1 MCKKKKEMCYIMK
14 KINYLVIIFFILLIF
29 LIPST
34 VFSQEQAQK
43 NQVQEQL
50 QENQENSKEKL
61 TIAYVPRSLDNPIF
75 LDAFQHA
82 QEKALELDVNLEWVS
97 PFDYNEDDQIEIIES
112 LIEREVDGMVVS
124 VNNTANYINVIN
136 EAVAQ
141 GIAVATFD
149 ADAPDSNRL
158 FHIGIDN
165 YKAGQATAEGLLDV
179 LKKRE
184 INYSDPDKKLNTMI
198 MTGVKGAVNLDLRIE
213 GFEDKIDD
221 TNITIIDVIENQ
233 DSVNLSVEL
242 LEKYLQDNSDI
253 DIIFFVGGWP
263 FYVPA
268 EALPNFQSWA
278 ESGGVAVGIDLF
290 YDALLL
296 QQRGLIQYLVGQ
308 DMAAM
313 GSKGLESM
321 YNYLK
326 HGTVPEEF
334 IETSLEIAEEKNLE
348 ELLKTHRPWRVK

>member
-1 MCKKKKEMCYIMK
+1 
-14 KINYLVIIFFILLIF
+14 
-29 LIPST
+29 
-34 VFSQEQAQK
+34 
-43 NQVQEQL
+43 
-50 QENQENSKEKL
+50 
-61 TIAYVPRSLDNPIF
+61 LD
-75 LDAFQHA
+75 
-82 QEKALELDVNLEWVS
+82 WVS
-97 PFDYNEDDQIEIIES
+97 PFVYNEDNQIEIIES
-112 LIEREVDGMVVS
+112 LIEREIDGMVVS
-124 VNNTANYINVIN
+124 VNNTEDYIRVIN
-136 EAVAQ
+136 KAVEE

-165 YKAGQATAEGLLDV
+165 YKAGQAAAEGLLDSLEKRGV
-179 LKKRE
+179 DYNNPDQSLK
-184 INYSDPDKKLNTMI
+184 TMV
-198 MTGVKGAVNLDLRIE
+198 MTGVRGAVNLDLRID
-213 GFEDKIDD
+213 GFEDKIEG
-221 TNITIIDVIENQ
+221 TNITILDVIENQ

-296 QQRGLIQYLVGQ
+296 QQRGLIQHLVGQ

-313 GSKGLESM
+313 GSKGLESI
-321 YNYLK
+321 YNFLK
-326 HGTVPEEF
+326 HGIVPEEF
-334 IETSLEIAEEKNLE
+334 IETSLEIAEEENLD
-348 ELLKTHRPWRVK
+348 ELLRKHQPWRVK

>member
-1 MCKKKKEMCYIMK
+1 MKKKK
-14 KINYLVIIFFILLIF
+14 NLIIILFILLIF
-29 LIPST
+29 LLQIT
-34 VFSQEQAQK
+34 IYAQEQASENLNSADAQQK
-43 NQVQEQL
+43 
-50 QENQENSKEKL
+50 QENKEEKI

-75 LDAFQHA
+75 LDAFEHS
-82 QEKALELDVNLEWVS
+82 QEKALELNINLDWVS
-97 PFDYNEDDQIEIIES
+97 PFVYNEDNQIEIIES
-112 LIEREVDGMVVS
+112 LIEREIDGMVVS
-124 VNNTANYINVIN
+124 VNNTEDYIRVIN
-136 EAVAQ
+136 KAVEE

-165 YKAGQATAEGLLDV
+165 YKAGQAAAEGLLDSLEKRGV
-179 LKKRE
+179 DYNNPDQSLK
-184 INYSDPDKKLNTMI
+184 TMV
-198 MTGVKGAVNLDLRIE
+198 MTGVRGAVNLDLRID
-213 GFEDKIDD
+213 GFEDKIEG
-221 TNITIIDVIENQ
+221 TNITILDVIENQ

-296 QQRGLIQYLVGQ
+296 QQRGLIQHLVGQ

-313 GSKGLESM
+313 GSKGLESI
-321 YNYLK
+321 YNFLK

-334 IETSLEIAEEKNLE
+334 IETSLEIAEEENLD
-348 ELLKTHRPWRVK
+348 ELLRKHQPWRVK

>member
-1 MCKKKKEMCYIMK
+1 MK
-14 KINYLVIIFFILLIF
+14 TNNYLVFIFLILLIF
-29 LIPST
+29 LLPT
-34 VFSQEQAQK
+34 MVFSQEQVQK
-43 NQVQEQL
+43 NQ
-50 QENQENSKEKL
+50 ENAKEKM

-97 PFDYNEDDQIEIIES
+97 PFIYNEEDQIEIIES

-124 VNNTANYINVIN
+124 VNNTENYINVIN
-136 EAVAQ
+136 KAVER

-158 FHIGIDN
+158 FYIGIDN
-165 YKAGQATAEGLLDV
+165 YKAGQATAEGLLEV
-179 LKKRE
+179 LEKRE
-184 INYSDPDKKLNTMI
+184 EDYNNPDKKLNTMI
-198 MTGVKGAVNLDLRIE
+198 MTGVRGAVNLDLRIE
-213 GFEDKIDD
+213 GFKDKIEN
-221 TNITIIDVIENQ
+221 TNINVIDVIENQ

-242 LEKYLQDNSDI
+242 LEEYLEDNADI

-268 EALPNFQSWA
+268 AALPNFQSWV
-278 ESGGVAVGIDLF
+278 ESGGVAVGIDIF

-321 YNYLK
+321 HNYLK
-326 HGTVPEEF
+326 YGIVPEEF
-334 IETSLEIAEEKNLE
+334 IETSLEIAEDKNLE
-348 ELLKTHRPWRVK
+348 ELLKIHMPWRVK

>member
-1 MCKKKKEMCYIMK
+1 MK
-14 KINYLVIIFFILLIF
+14 TNNYLVFIFLILLIF
-29 LIPST
+29 LLPT
-34 VFSQEQAQK
+34 MVFSQEQVQK
-43 NQVQEQL
+43 NQ
-50 QENQENSKEKL
+50 ENAKEKM

-97 PFDYNEDDQIEIIES
+97 PFIYNEEDQIEIIES

-124 VNNTANYINVIN
+124 VNNTENYINVIN
-136 EAVAQ
+136 KAVER

-158 FHIGIDN
+158 FYIGIDN
-165 YKAGQATAEGLLDV
+165 YKAGQATAEGLLEV
-179 LKKRE
+179 LEKRE
-184 INYSDPDKKLNTMI
+184 EDYNNPDKKLNTMI
-198 MTGVKGAVNLDLRIE
+198 MTGVRGAVNLDLRIE
-213 GFEDKIDD
+213 GFKDKIEN
-221 TNITIIDVIENQ
+221 TNINVIDVIENQ

-242 LEKYLQDNSDI
+242 LEEYLEDNSDI

-268 EALPNFQSWA
+268 AALPNFQSWV
-278 ESGGVAVGIDLF
+278 ESGGVAVGIDIF

-321 YNYLK
+321 HNYLK
-326 HGTVPEEF
+326 YGIVPEEF
-334 IETSLEIAEEKNLE
+334 IETSLEIAEDNNLE
-348 ELLKTHRPWRVK
+348 ELLKIHMPWRVK

>member
-1 MCKKKKEMCYIMK
+1 MK
-14 KINYLVIIFFILLIF
+14 KNNYLIIIFIILLIF
-29 LIPST
+29 LIPKM
-34 VFSQEQAQK
+34 VFSQVQVQK
-43 NQVQEQL
+43 NQG
-50 QENQENSKEKL
+50 NAKDKM

-75 LDAFQHA
+75 LDAFQNA
-82 QEKALELDVNLEWVS
+82 QKKALELDVNLEWVS
-97 PFDYNEDDQIEIIES
+97 PFVYNEEEQIEIIES
-112 LIEREVDGMVVS
+112 LIERKVDGMVVS
-124 VNNTANYINVIN
+124 VNNTENYINVIN
-136 EAVAQ
+136 KAVER

-149 ADAPDSNRL
+149 ADAPDSIRI

-184 INYSDPDKKLNTMI
+184 VDYNNSDKKLNTMI
-198 MTGVKGAVNLDLRIE
+198 MTGVKGAVNLDLRLAGFKDQIE
-213 GFEDKIDD
+213 N
-221 TNITIIDVIENQ
+221 TNINVIDVIENQ
-233 DSVNLSVEL
+233 DSVNLSVIL
-242 LEKYLQDNSDI
+242 LEEYLENNSYI

-278 ESGGVAVGIDLF
+278 ESGGVAVGIDIF

-326 HGTVPEEF
+326 YGIEPEEF
-334 IETSLEIAEEKNLE
+334 IETSLEIAKEENLE
-348 ELLKTHRPWRVK
+348 ELLKKHLPWRVK

>member
-1 MCKKKKEMCYIMK
+1 MK
-14 KINYLVIIFFILLIF
+14 TNNFLVFIFLILLIF
-29 LIPST
+29 LLPT
-34 VFSQEQAQK
+34 MVFSQEQVQK
-43 NQVQEQL
+43 NQ
-50 QENQENSKEKL
+50 ENAKEKM

-97 PFDYNEDDQIEIIES
+97 PFIYNEEDQIEIIES

-124 VNNTANYINVIN
+124 VNNTENYINVIN
-136 EAVAQ
+136 KAVER

-158 FHIGIDN
+158 FYIGIDN
-165 YKAGQATAEGLLDV
+165 YKAGQATAEGLLEV
-179 LKKRE
+179 LEKRE
-184 INYSDPDKKLNTMI
+184 VDYNNPDKKLNTMI
-198 MTGVKGAVNLDLRIE
+198 MTGVRGAVNLDLRIE
-213 GFEDKIDD
+213 GFKDKIEN
-221 TNITIIDVIENQ
+221 TNINVIDVIENQ

-242 LEKYLQDNSDI
+242 LEEYLEDNADI

-268 EALPNFQSWA
+268 AALPNFQSWV
-278 ESGGVAVGIDLF
+278 ESGGVAVGIDIF

-321 YNYLK
+321 HNYLK
-326 HGTVPEEF
+326 YGIVPEEF
-334 IETSLEIAEEKNLE
+334 IETSLEIAEDKNLE
-348 ELLKTHRPWRVK
+348 ELLKIHMPWRVK